1 VLGVLGLAAAVF
13 PGTLAARA
21 DTPPSVWERARDPG
35 AAAAHDLHVAVQ
47 RWLSRPI
54 SESIGERDLLE
65 VLARLERFARDHPAD
80 FAKSATLRFDLAFV
94 HSAFKNYPRAAELYR
109 AGIADFPNHP
119 ATEEAWFRLALACGH
134 IGDHECERDAYTHVL
149 RIQTEDARRVTATLN
164 LAETYM
170 HLGDLKEA
178 IAGYRETLRLTG
190 RLPSRE
196 TAVLATWGLA
206 IALDR
211 SGDRAGAEQNARFA
225 LELERSMGV
234 QGLLRDRN
242 TVFFEPEYEIF
253 WYEGLGA
260 IALARG
266 ATSARE
272 ALKHWLFAERSF
284 EEFVRAAAR
293 RNDRWLPIARARL
306 AQVSAERE
314 RAERAAGREPPP
326 PGPDQDV
333 RL

>member
-1 VLGVLGLAAAVF
+1 MFGVAVAALGGVPSAH
-13 PGTLAARA
+13 A

-35 AAAAHDLHVAVQ
+35 AAAAHDLHLAVQ

-54 SESIGERDLLE
+54 EESIGERDLLE

-80 FAKSATLRFDLAFV
+80 FAKSAPLRFDLGIV
-94 HSAFKNYPRAAELYR
+94 HSALKNYPRAAELYR
-109 AGIADFPNHP
+109 AAIADFPNHP
-119 ATEEAWFRLALACGH
+119 AVDEAWFRLAIACGH
-134 IGDHECERDAYTHVL
+134 IGDHVCERDAYQEVL
-149 RIQTEDARRVTATLN
+149 RIETEDARRVTATLN
-164 LAETYM
+164 LAETHM

-178 IAGYRETLRLTG
+178 IAGYREALRLTG
-190 RLPSRE
+190 RVPARL
-196 TAVLATWGLA
+196 TAPLATWGLA

-211 SGDRAGAEQNARFA
+211 SGDRAGAEQHARFA
-225 LELERSMGV
+225 LEIERSMGV
-234 QGLLRDRN
+234 QGLLRDRS

-260 IALARG
+260 IAMARG
-266 ATSARE
+266 AASARE

-284 EEFVRAAAR
+284 EEFVRAASR

-306 AQVSAERE
+306 AQVTAERE
-314 RAERAAGREPPP
+314 RAEKAARREPP